1 MNVGLTMRLVYNNS
15 YYEERNCISSDYI
28 EFFQKYKCNPVLIP
42 NNLKNPIEYFQ
53 RLECKSLVLT
63 GGEDILIHYDEVKIG
78 KVIFKNNRDRTEYLL
93 LEYCLNNNIPVLG
106 ICRGMQLINL
116 YFKNRIEKLDENHVN
131 INHKI
136 TINSLF
142 NEDKVIEVNSFHNY
156 GIKNKN
162 LSKELKYFAF
172 DENGVVEGV
181 YLEDKIL
188 AVQWHPERSE
198 SRIDKEIIKKWIE
211 WIGE

>member
-1 MNVGLTMRLVYNNS
+1 MNVGLTMRLVYNDS

-28 EFFQKYKCNPVLIP
+28 KFFQKYECNPVLIP
-42 NNLKNPIEYFQ
+42 NNLKNPIEYFE

-63 GGEDILIHYDEVKIG
+63 GGEDILIHYDEVKKG
-78 KVIFKNNRDRTEYLL
+78 KIIFKNNRDRTEYLL
-93 LEYCLNNNIPVLG
+93 LEYCLNNNIPILG

-116 YFKNRIEKLDENHVN
+116 YFKNMIEKLDVNHIN

-136 TINSLF
+136 TINSVF
-142 NEDKVIEVNSFHNY
+142 NEDKVIEVNSFHNN
-156 GIKNKN
+156 GIKSKN

-181 YLEDKIL
+181 YLENKIL

-198 SRIDKEIIKKWIE
+198 SKIDREIIKKWIE